1 MELET
6 IREIIEFSHDGYGQ
20 MWYPFAASLE
30 ENNTTI
36 SAEYYFE
43 INDMLTL
50 IHSMFTTNNH
60 NPELVSK
67 GNRKL
72 SKEFLIGKTKKTV
85 CAIRFKTDKSEYILQ
100 RCFIDQFSTEARLQ
114 KVGSTIIYHDEN
126 VIQMLSKFNKPII
139 IDDRGMFTNSSLIFK
154 PLDSYSRSCMTSL
167 ANNWAR
173 MIGLV
178 DSRIELD
185 IEGRWSTSGDVDSFA
200 SRRHSSRT
208 RIPSPLRLLTNLAQA
223 VMKKRTYGMSA
234 PVFTPFNV
242 ETLNEFEAIA
252 MMDLVKTVCKEENIQ
267 FIVGINSTSQ
277 TNSMIN
283 AIETPRLSIYEI

>member
-1 MELET
+1 MET

-30 ENNTTI
+30 GNNTTI

-43 INDMLTL
+43 ISDLLTL
-50 IHSMFTTNNH
+50 MLAMFGTNNH
-60 NPELVSK
+60 QPEIMSKRNAKMSRKHLV
-67 GNRKL
+67 GL
-72 SKEFLIGKTKKTV
+72 AKKTI
-85 CAIRFKTDKSEYILQ
+85 CTIRFRTEKNEYILQ
-100 RCFIDQFSTEARLQ
+100 KCFIGHYSTEARLQ
-114 KVGSTIIYHDEN
+114 KVGSTITYHCQN
-126 VIQMLSKFNKPII
+126 AIQTLGKFNKPII
-139 IDDRGMFTNSSLIFK
+139 IDDGGLYLNGSLIFR
-154 PLDSYSRSCMTSL
+154 PLDNYSRSCMTSL

-185 IEGRWSTSGDVDSFA
+185 IEGRWSTGGDVDSFA

-208 RIPSPLRLLTNLAQA
+208 RMPSPLRLLTNLAQA

-252 MMDLVKTVCKEENIQ
+252 MMDLVKTVCKEEGIQ

-283 AIETPRLSIYEI
+283 AIETPRLSIYET

>member
-1 MELET
+1 MET

-43 INDMLTL
+43 INDLLTL
-50 IHSMFTTNNH
+50 IRSMFTTNNH

-85 CAIRFKTDKSEYILQ
+85 CVTRFKTDKSEYILQ

-114 KVGSTIIYHDEN
+114 KVGSTIIYHGEN

-139 IDDRGMFTNSSLIFK
+139 VNDGGTYAPSFIFK
-154 PLDSYSRSCMTSL
+154 PLDSYSRSCMASL

-185 IEGRWSTSGDVDSFA
+185 FEGRWSARGDSGSWGRGMSA
-200 SRRHSSRT
+200 RN
-208 RIPSPLRLLTNLAQA
+208 RIPSPIRLLTNLAQA

-234 PVFTPFNV
+234 PVFTPFNL
-242 ETLNEFEAIA
+242 ETLNEFEGIA

-277 TNSMIN
+277 TNSMIH

>member
-1 MELET
+1 MET
-6 IREIIEFSHDGYGQ
+6 IREIIEFSHDGYAQ
-20 MWYPFAASLE
+20 MWYPFSASLE

-43 INDMLTL
+43 INDLLTL
-50 IHSMFTTNNH
+50 IRSMFATNNH

-85 CAIRFKTDKSEYILQ
+85 CAVRFKTDKSEYILQ

-114 KVGSTIIYHDEN
+114 KVGSTIIYHGEN
-126 VIQMLSKFNKPII
+126 VIQMLSKISKPII
-139 IDDRGMFTNSSLIFK
+139 IDDRGMHTNSSLIFK
-154 PLDSYSRSCMTSL
+154 PLDSYSRSCMASL

-178 DSRIELD
+178 DSRIKLD
-185 IEGRWSTSGDVDSFA
+185 FEGRWSSSSDVDSFA
-200 SRRHSSRT
+200 NRRLSSRA
-208 RIPSPLRLLTNLAQA
+208 RMPSPLRLITNLAQA

-234 PVFTPFNV
+234 PVFTPFNL
-242 ETLNEFEAIA
+242 ETLNDFEAIA
-252 MMDLVKTVCKEENIQ
+252 MMDLVRRVCKEESIQ
-267 FIVGINSTSQ
+267 FIVGISSTNV
-277 TNSMIN
+277 NSMIN
-283 AIETPRLSIYEI
+283 AIETPRLSIYET